1 MQTLT
6 YIIMLFDINM
16 AILHTL
22 MILTLL
28 IIPPNYN
35 LLFINNKN
43 VVKLNLKFYWWYIK
57 FEEMFNNRL
66 WIFFFVYIQ
75 INIENIYKP
84 IFNK

>member
-6 YIIMLFDINM
+6 YTIIILFDINR

-22 MILTLL
+22 MILILL

-43 VVKLNLKFYWWYIK
+43 VVKLNLKFY
-57 FEEMFNNRL
+57 
-66 WIFFFVYIQ
+66 
-75 INIENIYKP
+75 
-84 IFNK
+84 